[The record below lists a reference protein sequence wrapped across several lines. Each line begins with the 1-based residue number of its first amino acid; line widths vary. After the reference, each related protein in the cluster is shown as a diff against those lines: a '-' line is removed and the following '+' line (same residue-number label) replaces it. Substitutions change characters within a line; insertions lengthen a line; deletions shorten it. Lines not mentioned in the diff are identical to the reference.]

1 MLSNDPS
8 GADVR
13 LLDSMGA
20 GQNHNDREAYLRVLA
35 GREPA
40 TSFLELRHRVGP
52 ETLTARFFAVND
64 FARIVAAIQR
74 RSTLADVYIG
84 CAPRCRRSGTRRDVA
99 RVWVLWA
106 ECDGAAA
113 AHAAQHY
120 DPQPAIVV
128 GSGSGDNVHAYWPL
142 REPLSP
148 QEAERANLRLA
159 HAIGADRACFDV
171 ARILRPPGSWNHKH
185 QPPAPVRAIRLDAGT
200 RFDAHR
206 VLRDAPAVDDLRV
219 ERRWDDRH
227 GRDARR
233 DPLLQIEPAR
243 YVSELL
249 GVQARPGRKVR
260 CPFHRD
266 ERPSL
271 HVHPTAERGWC
282 CFSCGRGGSIYDL
295 AAALWSIPPRGR
307 EFIELKQLLAER
319 FADEVRRPVRAVAR
333 ELP

>member
-1 MLSNDPS
+1 MLLNDPS

-20 GQNHNDREAYLRVLA
+20 GQNHDDREAYLRVLA

-120 DPQPAIVV
+120 DPNRRSWWGRDRETTSTPTGRCANRCHRRRPSGPTSASRTPSAPIVRASTSHEFSGLRARGTTSTNRRRPSELY
-128 GSGSGDNVHAYWPL
+128 GSTP
-142 REPLSP
+142 E
-148 QEAERANLRLA
+148 
-159 HAIGADRACFDV
+159 
-171 ARILRPPGSWNHKH
+171 PGSTHT
-185 QPPAPVRAIRLDAGT
+185 ACSEMRRRSTTYASSVDGT
-200 RFDAHR
+200 TAMGATPGGIPCSRSSR
-206 VLRDAPAVDDLRV
+206 
-219 ERRWDDRH
+219 
-227 GRDARR
+227 
-233 DPLLQIEPAR
+233 R

-271 HVHPTAERGWC
+271 HVYPTAERGWC

-295 AAALWSIPPRGR
+295 AAALWSVPPRGR